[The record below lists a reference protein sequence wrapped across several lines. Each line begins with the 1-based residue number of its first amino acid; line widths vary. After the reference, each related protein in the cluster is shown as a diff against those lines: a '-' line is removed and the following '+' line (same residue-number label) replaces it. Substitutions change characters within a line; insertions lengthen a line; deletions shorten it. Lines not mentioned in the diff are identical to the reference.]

1 MQNKQALIGIIA
13 AAIILLGAGGVF
25 LYSQNKPASNQPSS
39 TTTVGNEETTKETT
53 MSNSL
58 TDLLSSGK
66 TQKCTFSYSDENGGT
81 EGTAY
86 INNQNMRADLNI
98 TTADKKVSQMSMIR
112 KDDDNYIWGGDFPDG
127 TGLKMTLSAEEF
139 TSNEDSKK
147 YFDTSKKADYDCSGW
162 TVDSSLF
169 VPPTNIKFSDLSSMM
184 KGVIKSETKP
194 SGTTNSTGA
203 NCSVCNSLTGDAKA
217 TCMSSLGC

>member
-1 MQNKQALIGIIA
+1 MQNKQAIIGILA
-13 AAIILLGAGGVF
+13 AAVILIGAGGVF
-25 LYSQNKPASNQPSS
+25 LYSKNKPAAEPSS
-39 TTTVGNEETTKETT
+39 TTSAKEQTKTEST
-53 MSNSL
+53 MNNSL

-86 INNQNMRADLNI
+86 INNQNMRADLSI
-98 TTADKKVSQMSMIR
+98 TTEDKKVSQMSMIR
-112 KDDDNYIWGGDFPDG
+112 KGDDNYIWGGGFPDG

-139 TSNEDSKK
+139 TSDEESKK
-147 YFDTSKKADYDCSGW
+147 YFDTSKKANYDCSGW

-169 VPPTNIKFSDLSSMM
+169 TPPSNIKFSDLSSMM
-184 KGVIKSETKP
+184 KGVIKSEAKP

-203 NCSVCNSLTGDAKA
+203 NCSVCNNLTGDAKT

>member
-1 MQNKQALIGIIA
+1 MQNKQAIIGIVA
-13 AAIILLGAGGVF
+13 AAVILVGAGGVF
-25 LYSQNKPASNQPSS
+25 LYSKNKPAPQPSS
-39 TTTVGNEETTKETT
+39 TSTATEQTKTEST

-66 TQKCTFSYSDENGGT
+66 TQKCTFNYSDENGGT

-112 KDDDNYIWGGDFPDG
+112 KDDDNYIWGGGFPSG
-127 TGLKMTLSAEEF
+127 TGLKMTLSADEF
-139 TSNEDSKK
+139 TNDTESKK
-147 YFDTSKKADYDCSGW
+147 YFDASKKADYDCSGW

-169 VPPTNIKFSDLSSMM
+169 VPPSNIKFSDLSSMM
-184 KGVIKSETKP
+184 QGLMKSETKP

-203 NCSVCNSLTGDAKA
+203 NCSVCNNLTGDAKTA
-217 TCMSSLGC
+217 CMSSLGC

>member
-1 MQNKQALIGIIA
+1 MQNKQAILGIIA
-13 AAIILLGAGGVF
+13 AGVILLGAVGVF
-25 LYSQNKPASNQPSS
+25 LYSRNKPAAQPSS
-39 TTTVGNEETTKETT
+39 TTSATEQTKTEST

-58 TDLLSSGK
+58 TDLLQSGK

-86 INNQNMRADLNI
+86 INNQNMRADLSI

-112 KDDDNYIWGGDFPDG
+112 KDDDSYVWGGGFPSG

-139 TSNEDSKK
+139 TSNEESKK

-162 TVDSSLF
+162 TADLSVF
-169 VPPTNIKFSDLSSMM
+169 TPPSNVKFSDLSQMM
-184 KGVIKSETKP
+184 QNVMKTTTAP
-194 SGTTNSTGA
+194 TGTAQPTSQCGI
-203 NCSVCNSLTGDAKA
+203 CNSLTNEAKTA
-217 TCMSSLGC
+217 CLQQLGC

>member
-25 LYSQNKPASNQPSS
+25 LYTQNKPASNQPSS
-39 TTTVGNEETTKETT
+39 TTTVGDEESTKETT

-81 EGTAY
+81 EGTVY
-86 INNQNMRADLNI
+86 VNNQNMRADLNI
-98 TTADKKVSQMSMIR
+98 TTADKKVSQMNMIR
-112 KDDDNYIWGGDFPDG
+112 KGDDSYVWGGGFPGG
-127 TGLKMTLSAEEF
+127 TGLKMTLSAEEL
-139 TSNEDSKK
+139 SGNEEINKS
-147 YFDTSKKADYDCSGW
+147 FDTSKKADYDCSGW
-162 TVDSSLF
+162 TVDSTVF
-169 VPPTNIKFSDLSSMM
+169 VPPSNIKFQDLSGMM
-184 KGVIKSETKP
+184 QGAINSETKP

-203 NCSVCNSLTGDAKA
+203 NCSVCNNLTGDAKA